1 MIVGNREQYID
12 YGNDKRCKCLILTCG
27 VPQGSVLG
35 VLLFLIYM
43 NDLPLTSIQRDPSI
57 FADDINLFFSH
68 KDLKFLF
75 STLNNELDHIK
86 KLFNANKLLQILSK

>member
-12 YGNDKRCKCLILTCG
+12 YCNDKRCKCLILTCG

-35 VLLFLIYM
+35 VLLFLIYV

-57 FADDINLFFSH
+57 FADDINLFLLH